1 MCILFRSQI
10 VLSESLS
17 RQSPKSPYRRAPSA
31 FVKYSGSSPALPMVP
46 PINLEESTENV
57 LKVAKSEIAR
67 LNQKLERKRVSYHTY
82 IHTYICSLC
91 YVWYI
96 HMCVAVFVYSVHW
109 SMAIITMYIYV
120 YVGSVH
126 CVPHWLYSCS
136 IVCSVHILILYK
148 YVYVRM
154 YTNTYIRTYVQCQS
168 DVYCM

>member
-1 MCILFRSQI
+1 MGPLKFLPYFHCVCIVFRSQI

-82 IHTYICSLC
+82 MHTYVCSLC

-96 HMCVAVFVYSVHW
+96 AVYSNYYLH
-109 SMAIITMYIYV
+109 TYIVSV
-120 YVGSVH
+120 Y
-126 CVPHWLYSCS
+126 CVSHWLYSCKV
-136 IVCSVHILILYK
+136 VCCVS
-148 YVYVRM
+148 
-154 YTNTYIRTYVQCQS
+154 
-168 DVYCM
+168 